1 MMTAKPNPKFYLGLT
16 FGALVIGGGLAYW
29 QSTVA
34 SDVESRVIKLR
45 SDARNPD
52 QLQREV
58 DASNTAVY
66 EVGSKLAHLE
76 RGVPEMAYVPTLLQ
90 ELEQRGKQN
99 GIEVLGV
106 RPIMNQPAAKT
117 KEGEPKV
124 KKPYTELDIEVRGR
138 GSYAATLAFVQ
149 DLQAFPKILAARTV
163 SMVPKQDFLD
173 TTGSPLLDTT
183 VQLRAYLFGSN
194 LKPFEVNAKEKPTL
208 SSHRRE
214 VSTYE

>member
-1 MMTAKPNPKFYLGLT
+1 MTRQPNPKFYLGLT
-16 FGALVIGGGLAYW
+16 VGALVLGGGLAYW

-34 SDVESRVIKLR
+34 ADIESRVVKLR

-58 DASNTAVY
+58 DESNAEIY

-90 ELEQRGKQN
+90 ELEQRGKAN

-106 RPIMNQPAAKT
+106 RPIVTQAPPKS
-117 KEGEPKV
+117 KDGEPKV
-124 KKPYTELDIEVRGR
+124 RKPYTELDIEVRGR
-138 GSYAATLAFVQ
+138 GNYAATLRFVQ

-173 TTGSPLLDTT
+173 SSGSPLLDTT

-194 LKPFEVNAKEKPTL
+194 LKPFDVNAKEKPTL